1 MVRAAMIWA
10 SGAVAMLLAAPVSAQ
25 EAAAEPTRAG
35 VIQALYDC
43 RAIADPAQRLA
54 CFDRQVTALET
65 AETARDVRIVDREQ
79 VRRARRGLFG
89 LTLPSLGDIFG
100 GGDDD
105 EVAAARDPD
114 VIEEIESVIREIG
127 RDSAGK
133 LVLILENGQRWT
145 QTDVSG
151 GRSPRAGQSV
161 RIRRGALGS
170 FLATVDGRAGFRV
183 RRDR

>member
-1 MVRAAMIWA
+1 MVRTAMIWA
-10 SGAVAMLLAAPVSAQ
+10 SCAAAMLLTVPASAQ
-25 EAAAEPTRAG
+25 EPAAEPGRAG

-43 RAIADPAQRLA
+43 RAITDAAQRLA
-54 CFDRQVTALET
+54 CFDRQVTALQT

-100 GGDDD
+100 GGDD

-145 QTDVSG
+145 QTEVNA